1 MTPSS
6 ELRSQI
12 AEAETR
18 IADLERQ
25 LTELR
30 AHETRLKAELGAIVY
45 PILTIPAEITAE
57 ILCHV
62 ASSCRNEWLLAAT
75 SVCALW
81 RSIALSTPRL
91 WNVFNN
97 CPGRGRPYRIP
108 TPLLQRWLPRSG
120 RLPLNLTVRVQF
132 DGEHNVALAEM
143 AKHISR
149 WRRVILFQTT
159 CWHGGLDEEQ
169 PRPSL
174 ALHGDVPLP
183 NLDADSCPKWR
194 SVVLCGSSIVPSA
207 LLPLLAN
214 VTYLTLHNVAS
225 AVVSRV
231 LLHTTAVEIL
241 SVEASHL
248 EFPIVLP
255 LVHTLYHGAPALL
268 HHLTLPAL
276 KNLHISRWCLPPPEA
291 LKRFLARSRC
301 TLQLVHLENCREN
314 GVLGLLHTLPSF
326 TDLTVNLHDSP
337 ADDNKIV
344 LTFLDA
350 FAEGAILAGV
360 ERARLLHIPSNI
372 LPEVHSALLRKIRL
386 PTCRLKKLTV
396 ELHRR
401 GDDVVTESLQLALA
415 EKGIELEVIYEKY

>member
-57 ILCHV
+57 ILCH
-62 ASSCRNEWLLAAT
+62 AAYSCRSEWLLAT
-75 SVCALW
+75 MSVCALW

-97 CPGRGRPYRIP
+97 YPGPPYKNP
-108 TPLLQRWLPRSG
+108 TPFLQRWISRAGS
-120 RLPLNLTVRVQF
+120 LPLNLTVVVRP
-132 DGEHNVALAEM
+132 DGEHNEAVAEI

-149 WRRVILFQTT
+149 WRRVTIIQKG
-159 CWHGGLDEEQ
+159 CRHGGLDEAQ

-194 SVVLCGSSIVPSA
+194 SVVLCASSAVPSA
-207 LLPLLAN
+207 LLPMLSN
-214 VTYLTLHNVAS
+214 VIYLTLHNVAS

-241 SVEASHL
+241 SVESSHL
-248 EFPIVLP
+248 ELPPILLP
-255 LVHTLYHGAPALL
+255 LVHTLYHGATGLL

-276 KNLHISRWCLPPPEA
+276 KNLYIFRWCLPTPEA
-291 LKRFLARSRC
+291 LKGFLTRSRC
-301 TLQLVHLENCREN
+301 TLQRVHLENCREN
-314 GVLGLLHTLPSF
+314 GVLGFLHTLPSF
-326 TDLTVNLHDSP
+326 TDLTANLHNYS
-337 ADDNKIV
+337 ADGDKTV
-344 LTFLDA
+344 LAFLDA

-360 ERARLLHIPSNI
+360 ERARLLRVPSNI
-372 LPEVHSALLRKIRL
+372 LPEVHSALLRKIGL
-386 PTCRLKKLTV
+386 PTCRLKKFTV
-396 ELHRR
+396 QLHHRR
-401 GDDVVTESLQLALA
+401 DDVVAESLQLALV
-415 EKGIELEVIYEKY
+415 EKGIELEVLYEKY